1 MIQSFYREWGGRRI
15 PGMKIHRGVAMAV
28 AAVLL
33 TAAMGAQTPAQTQ
46 LARGRALW
54 SQRLSNGAIAA
65 LEVAAKDP
73 ATAAEADEELG
84 RIYTFKG
91 WQQEAVFPGWHD
103 EPAYRARA
111 LAALKASVT
120 ADPARASAKD
130 ALRIAEGFA
139 AADKVDPAPARPE
152 IKILD
157 ATLDAALA
165 PDAPIAG
172 FEKAFEARAEAQ
184 ADPAPFFAASQKL
197 IDRGENDR
205 ARILATRGGKVSDHF
220 IDENLSAYQMTGK
233 SQGQYVRGRATAA
246 DLIGW
251 AQFMK
256 KDYAAAA
263 ARLGEAERLFQG
275 IDFVNQ
281 FHMAELARAQNVPA
295 RARDHYL
302 DALSLSGGPAPL
314 RKKAT
319 EALAAMQN
327 SPAGFDTWLDIELK
341 RRSDDR
347 RAAAL
352 KSLVDRPL
360 PALTLMT
367 VDGKPYDASGL
378 RGKVVLLDF
387 FASWCG
393 ICRQE
398 LPQLKAAY
406 AKYQNDPTV
415 AFLLVSIDEDDKR
428 LTRYLN
434 EMKFPFPVARLKA
447 EQAETQM
454 GFDNVPA
461 TFYVDA
467 GGVVRYYLN
476 GSESHGD
483 SPTRVGWFIDQ
494 LKTVKSSAR

>member
-1 MIQSFYREWGGRRI
+1 
-15 PGMKIHRGVAMAV
+15 MAV

-33 TAAMGAQTPAQTQ
+33 TVAVGAQTPAQTQ
-46 LARGRALW
+46 LARGTALW
-54 SQRLSNGAIAA
+54 SQRLATSAIAA
-65 LEVAAKDP
+65 LEAAAKDP
-73 ATAAEADEELG
+73 ATAAEANEELG

-91 WQQEAVFPGWHD
+91 WQEESVFPGWHD
-103 EPAYRARA
+103 EPAYRAKA
-111 LAALKASVT
+111 LAALSASVK
-120 ADPARASAKD
+120 ANPARASAQD
-130 ALRIAEGFA
+130 ALKIAEGFA
-139 AADKVDPAPARPE
+139 AAEKVDPAPAQGRV
-152 IKILD
+152 KVLD
-157 ATLDAALA
+157 AELQRIGADTAAT
-165 PDAPIAG
+165 IAAI
-172 FEKAFEARAEAQ
+172 EKAIDARTRAQ
-184 ADPAPFFAASQKL
+184 ADPAPYFAGAQIL
-197 IDRGENDR
+197 IDRGAYDKAIEWAERGVKASDRFVEENY
-205 ARILATRGGKVSDHF
+205 
-220 IDENLSAYQMTGK
+220 SAYQMTGK
-233 SQGQYVRGRATAA
+233 AQGQNTRARATAA

-251 AQFMK
+251 AQFRK

-263 ARLGEAERLFQG
+263 ARLGEAERLFQS

-281 FHMAELARAQNVPA
+281 FHLAELARAQNVPA
-295 RARDHYL
+295 RAGDHYL

-314 RKKAT
+314 RKQAT

-327 SPAGFDTWLDIELK
+327 SQAGFDTWLDTELK

-360 PALTLMT
+360 PALTLTT

-398 LPQLKAAY
+398 LPQLKTAY
-406 AKYQNDPTV
+406 AKYQNDPAV

-434 EMKFPFPVARLKA
+434 EMKFPFPVARLTA
-447 EQAETQM
+447 EQAEKAM

-483 SPTRVGWFIDQ
+483 SPARVGCFIDQ
-494 LKTVKSSAR
+494 LKAVKRSAR